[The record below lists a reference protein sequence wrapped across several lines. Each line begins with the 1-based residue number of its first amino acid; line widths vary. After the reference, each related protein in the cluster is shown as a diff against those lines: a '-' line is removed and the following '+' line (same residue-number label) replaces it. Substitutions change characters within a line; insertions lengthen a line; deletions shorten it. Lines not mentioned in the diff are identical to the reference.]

1 MKYVLDASVALK
13 WVLPE
18 EDSDV
23 ADKLR
28 EEFRQGI
35 HDFLSPDVFWAEV
48 GHALARAERRGI
60 IRQPD
65 GSRLLAE
72 ILTTPPRLATSF
84 PLLTNAFSIASA
96 LRTSFY
102 DCLYV
107 ALAERELCP
116 FVTADVRAVDVLQAQ
131 HPCVIPLSSLA

>member
-18 EDSDV
+18 DESDI

-28 EEFRQGI
+28 EEYREGV

-60 IRQPD
+60 IHRPD

-72 ILTTPPRLATSF
+72 ILTTPPRLSPSF
-84 PLLTNAFSIASA
+84 PLLTDAYSIASA

-107 ALAERELCP
+107 AVAERESCQ
-116 FVTADVRAVDVLQAQ
+116 FVTADVRAVTILQPQ

>member
-1 MKYVLDASVALK
+1 MKYILDASVALK

-18 EDSDV
+18 DESDI

-28 EEFRQGI
+28 DEFRQRV
-35 HDFLSPDVFWAEV
+35 HDLLSPDIFWAEV

-60 IRQPD
+60 ILQPD

-72 ILTTPPRLATSF
+72 ILTTSPRLSPSF
-84 PLLTNAFSIASA
+84 PLLTDAYSIASA

-107 ALAERELCP
+107 ALAEREFCQ
-116 FVTADVRAVDVLQAQ
+116 FVTADVRAVEKLQPQ
-131 HPCVIPLSSLA
+131 HPCVIHLSSLR